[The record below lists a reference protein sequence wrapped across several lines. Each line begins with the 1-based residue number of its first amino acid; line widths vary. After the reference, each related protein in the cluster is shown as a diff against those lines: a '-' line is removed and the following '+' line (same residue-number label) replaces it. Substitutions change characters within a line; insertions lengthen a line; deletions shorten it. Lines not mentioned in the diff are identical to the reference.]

1 MNQLIL
7 FLKPNKKVTSEK
19 MMVGLISQT
28 NVVCIELLEEVFLV
42 LQKILKIKSGFTKLL
57 HMHDLM
63 NLTASS
69 LLLLIYYPEFSTDST
84 FCTC

>member
-69 LLLLIYYPEFSTDST
+69 LLLLIYYLEFSTDST

>member
-1 MNQLIL
+1 MI
-7 FLKPNKKVTSEK
+7 
-19 MMVGLISQT
+19 VGLVPQT
-28 NVVCIELLEEVFLV
+28 KHVVCIELLEEVFLV
-42 LQKILKIKSGFTKLL
+42 LQKKIKVKSGFTKLL

-69 LLLLIYYPEFSTDST
+69 LLLLIYYLEFSADST

>member
-69 LLLLIYYPEFSTDST
+69 LLLLIYYLEFSADST

>member
-42 LQKILKIKSGFTKLL
+42 LQKKIKIKSGFT
-57 HMHDLM
+57 
-63 NLTASS
+63 
-69 LLLLIYYPEFSTDST
+69 
-84 FCTC
+84 

>member
-1 MNQLIL
+1 
-7 FLKPNKKVTSEK
+7 